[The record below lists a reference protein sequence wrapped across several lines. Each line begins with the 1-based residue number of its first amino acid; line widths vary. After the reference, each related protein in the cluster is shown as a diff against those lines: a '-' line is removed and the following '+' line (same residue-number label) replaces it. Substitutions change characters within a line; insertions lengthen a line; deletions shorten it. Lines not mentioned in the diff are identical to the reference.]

1 MISPAHLLHA
11 SNTSALLDQLR
22 DAPRIAIDTE
32 FHTERTW
39 LPELFLVQLA
49 FEDGTSWVVDPL
61 DEPTFQAVGAAIAAV
76 PTWVVHG
83 GVQDLRVLSVA
94 LGRVADQ
101 VFDTQIAAAL
111 VTDQHPVGLGRLI
124 QSMLGET
131 LPKRATL
138 SDWSRRPLSADQLRY
153 AADDVTRLL
162 PLWDHLDHLAA
173 ARGRCEILRG
183 ACAEARTEA
192 LRLLGPGE
200 LLRDMGGTWHDP
212 REAHLVAALLAWR
225 EELGQREN
233 RPSRSL
239 VGDQTLRQIARLAP
253 RHLDDFHDLRRVPRG
268 FVKTHGEAA
277 LGVIRRALDD
287 GPDRWPRVVVP
298 GTPAAGRA
306 LAMRLTLE
314 AAGYL
319 DQYAAAFVV
328 PGSLREALV
337 LEPDPDAAPHLL
349 TEWRARLAGGWITQA
364 LTGSVTVS
372 IRHGSIVALEDPPQ
386 GK

>member
-1 MISPAHLLHA
+1 MIPAHLLHA
-11 SNTSALLDQLR
+11 SNTHALLDQLR
-22 DAPRIAIDTE
+22 TATRIAIDTE

-61 DEPTFQAVGAAIAAV
+61 DEPTFAAVGAAIAAV

-83 GVQDLRVLSVA
+83 GVQDIRVLSLA

-101 VFDTQIAAAL
+101 VLDTQIAAAL

-124 QSMLGET
+124 QSMLGES

-138 SDWSRRPLSADQLRY
+138 SDWSRRPLSPDQLRY

-162 PLWDHLDHLAA
+162 PLWDRLDALAA
-173 ARGRCEILRG
+173 ARDRGEILRG
-183 ACAEARTEA
+183 ACAEAAAEA
-192 LRLLGPGE
+192 LKPLGPAE
-200 LLRDMGGTWHDP
+200 LLRDLGGTWHDP
-212 REAHLVAALLAWR
+212 REAHLIAALLAWR
-225 EELGQREN
+225 EDLAQREN
-233 RPSRSL
+233 RPARSL

-268 FVKTHGEAA
+268 FVKSHGEAT
-277 LGVIRRALDD
+277 LGVIRRALEDQ
-287 GPDRWPRVVVP
+287 PDSWPRVVVP
-298 GTPAAGRA
+298 GSPAAGRA
-306 LAMRLTLE
+306 LALRLALE

-319 DQYAAAFVV
+319 DQFAASWVV
-328 PGSLREALV
+328 PASLREALV
-337 LEPDPDAAPHLL
+337 LAPDPLTAPHLL
-349 TEWRARLAGGWITQA
+349 SDWRLRLTGRWINPA
-364 LTGSVTVS
+364 LTGSLTVS
-372 IRHGSIVALEDPPQ
+372 IRHGSIVALEDPQQ